1 MEQEDSLAWIWFC
14 TIPTIA
20 VIGWMVYTIRR
31 KRKKLEFDPHCR
43 NDAVLRHQKEYN
55 LEKIK
60 LKFAEP

>member
-1 MEQEDSLAWIWFC
+1 MEQEDSLAWIWVC

-20 VIGWMVYTIRR
+20 VIGWMAYTIKR
-31 KRKKLEFDPHCR
+31 KRTKLEFDPYKIE
-43 NDAVLRHQKEYN
+43 ASVLRHQKEYN